1 MVKWLKCFRW
11 FRVWKG
17 ARTFRKRFRS
27 LLKYLWSFR
36 VRKGMGNSE
45 PLEPLCGSRLNTVN
59 PVPKPSG
66 SPLAWFDRPTA
77 LLLTLRADEATDT
90 ASDNDPPLVS
100 TAGATACFTSSTS
113 IADTWDASLI
123 TALPIHSASVH
134 SASVTTT
141 ANWSSMLVSM
151 LSLSASRQCLSQA
164 SYPNLASAAAIIE

>member
-1 MVKWLKCFRW
+1 MV
-11 FRVWKG
+11 
-17 ARTFRKRFRS
+17 
-27 LLKYLWSFR
+27 
-36 VRKGMGNSE
+36 
-45 PLEPLCGSRLNTVN
+45 
-59 PVPKPSG
+59 
-66 SPLAWFDRPTA
+66 

-90 ASDNDPPLVS
+90 ASDDDPPLVS
-100 TAGATACFTSSTS
+100 MAGATTCFTSSTS

-123 TALPIHSASVH
+123 TALPIHSASMRSASVR